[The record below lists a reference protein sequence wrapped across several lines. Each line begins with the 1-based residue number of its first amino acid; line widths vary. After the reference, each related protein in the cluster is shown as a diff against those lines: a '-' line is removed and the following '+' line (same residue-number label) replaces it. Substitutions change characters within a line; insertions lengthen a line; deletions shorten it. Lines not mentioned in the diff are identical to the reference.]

1 MNLLSDEILNKYLDG
16 ELDKNQSAEIEE
28 ILNKSDNDRKRFIA
42 LKLIHKELSLMQE
55 DKVSADFTNN
65 VMARVN
71 KKFALPKQQNYF
83 IVSITSILVLVC
95 LVIVTYV
102 VTAVI
107 SSSAPQTESLQI
119 TETVNRFGSGL
130 ILELKRL
137 FSGKNLSI
145 IGSVFSLGILISGYF
160 FFEHQKRSKI
170 NLGA

>member
-28 ILNKSDNDRKRFIA
+28 ILNKSENDRKRFSA

-55 DKVSADFTNN
+55 DKVSVDFTNN

-83 IVSITSILVLVC
+83 IISISSLLVLIC
-95 LVIVTYV
+95 IGIVAYV
-102 VTAVI
+102 VTAIIV
-107 SSSAPQTESLQI
+107 SSAPQTESLQI

-130 ILELKRL
+130 ILELKKL

-160 FFEHQKRSKI
+160 YFEQQKRRKLI
-170 NLGA
+170 

>member
-16 ELDKNQSAEIEE
+16 ELDKNQSAEVEE
-28 ILNKSDNDRKRFIA
+28 ILNKSEYDRKRFSA
-42 LKLIHKELSLMQE
+42 LKLIHKELTLMQE
-55 DKVSADFTNN
+55 DKVSVDFTNN

-71 KKFALPKQQNYF
+71 KKFALPKQQNHF
-83 IVSITSILVLVC
+83 IISITSVLILIC

-130 ILELKRL
+130 ISELMKL

>member
-1 MNLLSDEILNKYLDG
+1 MNLLSDEMLNKYLDG

-28 ILNKSDNDRKRFIA
+28 ILNKSENDRKRFSA

-55 DKVSADFTNN
+55 DKVSVDFTNN

-83 IVSITSILVLVC
+83 IVSISSILVLVC

-102 VTAVI
+102 VTAII

-119 TETVNRFGSGL
+119 TETVNRFGNGL
-130 ILELKRL
+130 ILELKKL

-160 FFEHQKRSKI
+160 FFEQQKRRKLI
-170 NLGA
+170 

>member
-28 ILNKSDNDRKRFIA
+28 ILYKSENDRKRFSA
-42 LKLIHKELSLMQE
+42 LKLIHKELSLMWE
-55 DKVSADFTNN
+55 DKVSADFTKN

-83 IVSITSILVLVC
+83 IISIASILGLFC
-95 LVIVTYV
+95 LGIVVYV
-102 VTAVI
+102 VATII

-119 TETVNRFGSGL
+119 TETVNRFGNGL
-130 ILELKRL
+130 ILELKKL

-160 FFEHQKRSKI
+160 FFEQQKRGKI

>member
-1 MNLLSDEILNKYLDG
+1 MSLLTDEILNKYLDG

-28 ILNKSDNDRKRFIA
+28 ILNKSENDRKRFSA
-42 LKLIHKELSLMQE
+42 LKLIHKELSLMRE
-55 DKVSADFTNN
+55 DKVSVDFTNN
-65 VMARVN
+65 VMARLN

-83 IVSITSILVLVC
+83 IISIASVFILFC
-95 LVIVTYV
+95 LVIVAYV

-119 TETVNRFGSGL
+119 TEIVNRFGSGL
-130 ILELKRL
+130 ISELMKL
-137 FSGKNLSI
+137 FNGKNLSI

-160 FFEHQKRSKI
+160 FFEHQKSGKI

>member
-1 MNLLSDEILNKYLDG
+1 
-16 ELDKNQSAEIEE
+16 
-28 ILNKSDNDRKRFIA
+28 
-42 LKLIHKELSLMQE
+42 MQE
-55 DKVSADFTNN
+55 DKVSVDFTIN

-83 IVSITSILVLVC
+83 IISIASILVLAC
-95 LVIVTYV
+95 LIIVTYV

-130 ILELKRL
+130 ISELMKL

>member
-1 MNLLSDEILNKYLDG
+1 MNLLSDEMLNKYLDG
-16 ELDKNQSAEIEE
+16 ELDKNQSDEIEE
-28 ILNKSDNDRKRFIA
+28 ILSKSEYDRKRFSA

-55 DKVSADFTNN
+55 DKVSADFTKN

-83 IVSITSILVLVC
+83 IISIASILALFC
-95 LVIVTYV
+95 LGIVVYV
-102 VTAVI
+102 VTSII

-119 TETVNRFGSGL
+119 TETVNRFGNVL
-130 ILELKRL
+130 ILELKKL

>member
-16 ELDKNQSAEIEE
+16 ELDENQSAEIEE
-28 ILNKSDNDRKRFIA
+28 ILNKSENDRKRFSA

-55 DKVSADFTNN
+55 DKVSVDFTNN

-83 IVSITSILVLVC
+83 IVSISSILVLIC

-102 VTAVI
+102 VTAII

-119 TETVNRFGSGL
+119 TETVNRFGNGL
-130 ILELKRL
+130 ILELKKL

-160 FFEHQKRSKI
+160 FFEQQKRRKLI
-170 NLGA
+170 

>member
-28 ILNKSDNDRKRFIA
+28 ILNKSENDRKRFSA
-42 LKLIHKELSLMQE
+42 LKLIHNELSLMQE
-55 DKVSADFTNN
+55 DKVSVDFTNN

-83 IVSITSILVLVC
+83 IVSISSILVLIC

-102 VTAVI
+102 VTAII

-119 TETVNRFGSGL
+119 TETVNRFGNGL
-130 ILELKRL
+130 ILELKKL

-160 FFEHQKRSKI
+160 FFEQQKRRKLI
-170 NLGA
+170 

>member
-28 ILNKSDNDRKRFIA
+28 ILNKSENDRKRFSA
-42 LKLIHKELSLMQE
+42 LKLIHNELSLTQE

-65 VMARVN
+65 VMAKLN

-83 IVSITSILVLVC
+83 IISIASILGLFC
-95 LVIVTYV
+95 LGIVVYV
-102 VTAVI
+102 VATII

-119 TETVNRFGSGL
+119 TETVNRFGNGL
-130 ILELKRL
+130 ILELKKL
-137 FSGKNLSI
+137 FIGKNLSI

-160 FFEHQKRSKI
+160 FFEQQKRGKI

>member
-28 ILNKSDNDRKRFIA
+28 ILNKSENDRKRFSA
-42 LKLIHKELSLMQE
+42 LKLIHNELSLMQE
-55 DKVSADFTNN
+55 DKVSVDFTNN
-65 VMARVN
+65 VMTRVN

-83 IVSITSILVLVC
+83 IVSISSILVLIC

-102 VTAVI
+102 VTAII

-119 TETVNRFGSGL
+119 TETVNRFGNGL
-130 ILELKRL
+130 ILELKKL

-160 FFEHQKRSKI
+160 FFEQQKRRKLI
-170 NLGA
+170 

>member
-1 MNLLSDEILNKYLDG
+1 MLFRSDEILNKYLDG

-28 ILNKSDNDRKRFIA
+28 TLNKSESDRKRFSA

-55 DKVSADFTNN
+55 DKVSVDFTDK

-71 KKFALPKQQNYF
+71 KKFTLPKQQNYF
-83 IVSITSILVLVC
+83 IISIASIFVLAC
-95 LVIVTYV
+95 LIIVTYV

-130 ILELKRL
+130 ISELMKL

-160 FFEHQKRSKI
+160 FFEHQKRGKI

>member
-28 ILNKSDNDRKRFIA
+28 ILNNSENDRKRFSA

-55 DKVSADFTNN
+55 DKVRVDFTNN

-83 IVSITSILVLVC
+83 IISIASILVLVC
-95 LVIVTYV
+95 LGIVAYV
-102 VTAVI
+102 VTAII

-119 TETVNRFGSGL
+119 TETVNRFGNVL
-130 ILELKRL
+130 ILELKKL

-160 FFEHQKRSKI
+160 FFEQQKRRKLI
-170 NLGA
+170 

>member
-28 ILNKSDNDRKRFIA
+28 ILNKSENDRKRFYA

-55 DKVSADFTNN
+55 DKVSVDFTNN

-83 IVSITSILVLVC
+83 IISISSLLVLICIGIVAY
-95 LVIVTYV
+95 VI
-102 VTAVI
+102 TAIIV
-107 SSSAPQTESLQI
+107 SSAPQTESLQI

-130 ILELKRL
+130 IFELKKL

-160 FFEHQKRSKI
+160 YFEQQKRRKLI
-170 NLGA
+170 

>member
-1 MNLLSDEILNKYLDG
+1 MKLLSDEILNKYLDG

-28 ILNKSDNDRKRFIA
+28 ILNKSENDRKRFSA
-42 LKLIHKELSLMQE
+42 LKLIHKELSLMRE
-55 DKVSADFTNN
+55 DKVSIDFTNN

-71 KKFALPKQQNYF
+71 KKFALPKQQNHF
-83 IVSITSILVLVC
+83 IISIASVLILFC
-95 LVIVTYV
+95 LVIIAYV

-119 TETVNRFGSGL
+119 TEIVNRFGSGL
-130 ILELKRL
+130 ISELMKL
-137 FSGKNLSI
+137 FNGKNLSI

>member
-28 ILNKSDNDRKRFIA
+28 ILNKSENDRKRFSA

-55 DKVSADFTNN
+55 DKVSIDFTNN

-83 IVSITSILVLVC
+83 IVSISSILVLVC

-102 VTAVI
+102 VTAII

-119 TETVNRFGSGL
+119 TETVNRFGNGL
-130 ILELKRL
+130 ILELKKL

-145 IGSVFSLGILISGYF
+145 IGSIFSLGILISGYF
-160 FFEHQKRSKI
+160 FFEQQKRRKLI
-170 NLGA
+170 

>member
-28 ILNKSDNDRKRFIA
+28 ILNKSENDRKRFSA
-42 LKLIHKELSLMQE
+42 LKLIHNELSLIQE
-55 DKVSADFTNN
+55 DKVSVDFTKN

-83 IVSITSILVLVC
+83 IISISSLLTLVC
-95 LVIVTYV
+95 IGIVAYV
-102 VTAVI
+102 VTAII
-107 SSSAPQTESLQI
+107 SSSAPQTESFQI

-130 ILELKRL
+130 ILELKKL

-160 FFEHQKRSKI
+160 YFEQQKRRKLI
-170 NLGA
+170 

>member
-28 ILNKSDNDRKRFIA
+28 ILNKSENDRKRFSA

-55 DKVSADFTNN
+55 DKVSVDFTNN

-83 IVSITSILVLVC
+83 IVSISSILVLVC

-102 VTAVI
+102 VTAII

-119 TETVNRFGSGL
+119 TETVNRFGNGL
-130 ILELKRL
+130 ILELKKL

-160 FFEHQKRSKI
+160 FFEQQKRRKLI
-170 NLGA
+170 

>member
-16 ELDKNQSAEIEE
+16 ELDKNQITKVEE
-28 ILNKSDNDRKRFIA
+28 TLINSENDRKRFSV
-42 LKLIHKELSLMQE
+42 LKLIHKELTLMQE
-55 DKVSADFTNN
+55 DKVSFDFTNN

-83 IVSITSILVLVC
+83 IISITSFLILLC
-95 LVIVTYV
+95 IGIVV
-102 VTAVI
+102 FISISII
-107 SSSAPQTESLQI
+107 SSAAPQTESLQI
-119 TETVNRFGSGL
+119 TETVNRFGNGL
-130 ILELKRL
+130 ISELKKL

>member
-28 ILNKSDNDRKRFIA
+28 ILNKSENDRKRFSA
-42 LKLIHKELSLMQE
+42 LKLIHNELSLMQE
-55 DKVSADFTNN
+55 DKVSVDFTNN

-83 IVSITSILVLVC
+83 IISIASILVLVC

-102 VTAVI
+102 VTAII

-119 TETVNRFGSGL
+119 TETVNRFGNGL
-130 ILELKRL
+130 ILELKKL

-160 FFEHQKRSKI
+160 FFEQQKRRKLI
-170 NLGA
+170 

>member
-16 ELDKNQSAEIEE
+16 ELDKNQSAEVEE
-28 ILNKSDNDRKRFIA
+28 ILNKSEYDRKRFSA
-42 LKLIHKELSLMQE
+42 LKLIHKELTLMQE
-55 DKVSADFTNN
+55 DKVSVDFTNN

-83 IVSITSILVLVC
+83 IISIASILVLAC
-95 LVIVTYV
+95 LIIVTYV

-107 SSSAPQTESLQI
+107 SSSVTQTESLQI

-130 ILELKRL
+130 ISELTKL

>member
-1 MNLLSDEILNKYLDG
+1 MNLLSDEILNKYIDG
-16 ELDKNQSAEIEE
+16 ELDKNQSAEVEE
-28 ILNKSDNDRKRFIA
+28 ILNKSENDRKRFSA

-55 DKVSADFTNN
+55 DKVSVDFTNN

-83 IVSITSILVLVC
+83 IISISSILVLVC

-102 VTAVI
+102 VTAII

-119 TETVNRFGSGL
+119 TETVNRFGNGL
-130 ILELKRL
+130 ILELKKL

-160 FFEHQKRSKI
+160 FFEQQKRRKLI
-170 NLGA
+170 